1 MGDARIKLILSDI
14 DGTILPA
21 GQPYVS
27 ERTADAFSAALAAG
41 YRVGPASGRARA
53 WMVPFLRG
61 RDELCT
67 TALATNG
74 MEVYLDGELIHR
86 ETVAYGLL
94 EELAAEMAETPHAG
108 LVVFDEGVPQLAAGT
123 LDDLA
128 ACFPA
133 YAKTCRVVGAVP
145 DAPAV
150 KVNVFQLTDMEGTR
164 TFVGRLNGEYPEL
177 SFDVPQA
184 AWSNVTPRGWSKGAA
199 VRVLCDAISCSTDE
213 ALVFGDAGNDVPMF
227 RVAGH
232 SAAVTGAT
240 PEAAAA
246 ARYRIARCE
255 DDAVAAA
262 IEALVAGEW
271 PFSD

>member
-1 MGDARIKLILSDI
+1 MGNAIELILSDI

-27 ERTADAFSAALAAG
+27 ERTADVFSAALAAG

-94 EELAAEMAETPHAG
+94 EELAAEMAKTPHAG
-108 LVVFDEGVPQLAAGT
+108 LVGFDEGVPQLVAGA

-164 TFVGRLNGEYPEL
+164 AFVGRLNGEYPEL

-199 VRVLCDAISCSTDE
+199 VRVLCDAIGCSTDE

-232 SAAVTGAT
+232 SAAVAGAT

-246 ARYRIARCE
+246 ARYHIGRCE

-262 IEALVAGEW
+262 IEALVVGEW